1 MILVLN
7 HHLQLN
13 GSSMKLRVFFF
24 FFLILGFL
32 SFSQSTPDRFIVHKV
47 KKKETLYSLS
57 KMYNISIE
65 TIKEYNPLINKIGLK
80 RKMKLQI
87 PFFKNKEVIDDKPE
101 LVNYKTHLVKPK
113 ETKWR
118 LAYEYGLKIS
128 DLEKINPEIVGGLK
142 VGQQILLP
150 TGKDSIIH
158 DFENEMNYY
167 KVKSN
172 ENLSVISQKIG
183 ISIDSLITYNPRLT
197 NIQPEEESI
206 LKIPYQ
212 FKGNFDVKNGL
223 LYERISLKDSFF
235 SNNYLQLVCFLP
247 FKIKEIEFDSV
258 EKTNIKL
265 SKRNLHT
272 ISTDFYFG
280 MEMAKDFC
288 DSLGIK
294 TKIHVIDTQND
305 LSVINEKISSVKWK
319 GINAIIGPLI
329 PKNFDFFSKNIQ
341 ISDIPIISPLSTKEI
356 DGDRNLFQSV
366 GRLRRLRKV
375 MMNYIKNE
383 IDTTQNLVIITD
395 SMNFKIAEEFKKIFS
410 KAHFVE
416 SEKSG
421 FVIPELIDSLLVDS
435 LKNQVIFE
443 SQNLGLAANVTSL
456 LNSQVGKDRDVQL
469 FSSLRTTIYDNV
481 NISRK
486 HLGNIKFTY
495 LNDNFPRET
504 NERKKFKEKFLKK
517 YGDYPSKESYRAF
530 DVTID
535 VILRLAYQNK
545 IYSDKI
551 EETNYIEN
559 KFKYLPDRGGGF
571 SNFGFYILQNR
582 DYDIIEIKK

>member
-1 MILVLN
+1 
-7 HHLQLN
+7 
-13 GSSMKLRVFFF
+13 MKLRLFFF

-57 KMYNISIE
+57 KIYNISIE
-65 TIKEYNPLINKIGLK
+65 TIKEYNPLIDKIGLK

-87 PFFKNKEVIDDKPE
+87 PFFKNKPTIEDKPA
-101 LVNYKTHLVKPK
+101 LVNYKSHVVKPK

-128 DLEKINPEIVGGLK
+128 ELEKINPEIVSGLK
-142 VGQQILLP
+142 IGQQILLP
-150 TGKDSIIH
+150 SGKDTIIH
-158 DFENEMNYY
+158 NFENELNYY
-167 KVKSN
+167 QVKSN
-172 ENLSVISQKIG
+172 ENLSLISQKIG
-183 ISIDSLITYNPRLT
+183 ISTDSIISYNPILI
-197 NIQPEEESI
+197 NAQLEEGTI
-206 LKIPYQ
+206 LKIPSQ
-212 FKGNFDVKNGL
+212 FNGNLDVKDGL

-247 FKIKEIEFDSV
+247 FKMKEIEFDSV
-258 EKTNIKL
+258 EKTSTKL
-265 SKRNLHT
+265 SRRNLHT

-280 MEMAKDFC
+280 MEMAKEFC

-294 TKIHVIDTQND
+294 TKIKVIDTQND
-305 LSVINEKISSVKWK
+305 LSVINEKISSVNWN

-329 PKNFDFFSKNIQ
+329 PKNFDFFSKNRR

-356 DGDRNLFQSV
+356 DGDKNVFQSV
-366 GRLRRLRKV
+366 SPLKRLRKV

-383 IDTTQNLVIITD
+383 IDSTQNLVIITD
-395 SMNFKIAEEFKKIFS
+395 SINFKIAKEFKKLS
-410 KAHFVE
+410 TKSHFVE
-416 SEKSG
+416 SEKGG

-443 SQNLGLAANVTSL
+443 SQDLGLAANVTSL
-456 LNSQVGKDRDVQL
+456 LNSQVGKERDVQL
-469 FSSLRTTIYDNV
+469 FSSLRTAIYDNV

-486 HLGNIKFTY
+486 HLGSIKFTY

-504 NERKKFKEKFLKK
+504 NERQKFKERFLNK
-517 YGDYPSKESYRAF
+517 YGDYPSKESYRAY
-530 DVTID
+530 DVTLD

-545 IYSDKI
+545 IFSDKI

-559 KFKYLPDRGGGF
+559 KFKYLPDDGGGY
-571 SNFGFYILQNR
+571 SNFGYYILQNR
-582 DYDIIEIKK
+582 DYEIIEIKK

>member
-1 MILVLN
+1 
-7 HHLQLN
+7 
-13 GSSMKLRVFFF
+13 MKLKLMFY

-32 SFSQSTPDRFIVHKV
+32 SFSQTDPDRFIVHKV

-65 TIKEYNPLINKIGLK
+65 TIKDYNPLIDKIGLK

-87 PFFKNKEVIDDKPE
+87 PFFKNVPIIKDKPT
-101 LVNYKTHLVKPK
+101 LVNYKKHIVKPK

-128 DLEKINPEIVGGLK
+128 DLEKINPEILSGLK
-142 VGQQILLP
+142 IGQQILLP
-150 TGKDSIIH
+150 TGKDTIIN
-158 DFENEMNYY
+158 DFENELNYY
-167 KVKSN
+167 QVKSN
-172 ENLSVISQKIG
+172 ENLSIISQKIG
-183 ISIDSLITYNPRLT
+183 ISADSLIAYNPGLINT
-197 NIQPEEESI
+197 QPEEETI
-206 LKIPYQ
+206 IKIPNL
-212 FKGNFDVKNGL
+212 FSGNFDIKNGL
-223 LYERISLKDSFF
+223 LSERISLKDSFF

-247 FKIKEIEFDSV
+247 FKIREIEFDSI
-258 EKTNIKL
+258 EKTKNKL

-280 MEMAKDFC
+280 MEMARDFC

-294 TKIHVIDTQND
+294 TKIKVIDTQND
-305 LSVINEKISSVKWK
+305 LSVIKEKISFVNWK

-329 PKNFDFFSKNIQ
+329 PKNFEFFSKNFK

-356 DGDRNLFQSV
+356 DGGKNFFQSV
-366 GRLRRLRKV
+366 GRLKRLRKV

-383 IDTTQNLVIITD
+383 IDSTQNLVIITD
-395 SMNFKIAEEFKKIFS
+395 SINLKVADEFKKIFS

-416 SEKSG
+416 SEKGG
-421 FVIPELIDSLLVDS
+421 FVVPELIDSLLVDS

-504 NERKKFKEKFLKK
+504 TERLKFKNKFLKK
-517 YGDYPSKESYRAF
+517 YGGYPSKESYRGF
-530 DVTID
+530 DVTLD

-545 IYSDKI
+545 IYSDKV

-559 KFKYLPDRGGGF
+559 VFKYLPDKAGGY
-571 SNFGFYILQNR
+571 SNFGFYILQNK

>member
-150 TGKDSIIH
+150 LGKDSVIH
-158 DFENEMNYY
+158 DFENEMYYY

-172 ENLSVISQKIG
+172 ENLSAISQKIG

-356 DGDRNLFQSV
+356 DGDKNLFQSV

-383 IDTTQNLVIITD
+383 IDSTQNLVIITD
-395 SMNFKIAEEFKKIFS
+395 SINFKIAEEFKKIFS

-530 DVTID
+530 DVTMD

-582 DYDIIEIKK
+582 GYDIIEIKK

>member
-1 MILVLN
+1 
-7 HHLQLN
+7 
-13 GSSMKLRVFFF
+13 MKPKLIFF
-24 FFLILGFL
+24 FFLILGFIT
-32 SFSQSTPDRFIVHKV
+32 FSQSTPDRFIVHKV

-57 KMYNISIE
+57 KIYNISIE
-65 TIKEYNPLINKIGLK
+65 TIKEYNPLIDKIGLK

-87 PFFKNKEVIDDKPE
+87 PFFKNKPVVEALPE
-101 LVNYKTHLVKPK
+101 LVIYKKHIVRPK

-128 DLEKINPEIVGGLK
+128 DLEKINPEIVSGLK

-150 TGKDSIIH
+150 TGKDTIVN
-158 DFENEMNYY
+158 DFENELNYY
-167 KVKSN
+167 QVKSD
-172 ENLSVISQKIG
+172 ENSYQISQKIG
-183 ISIDSLITYNPRLT
+183 ISRDSLVAYNPGL
-197 NIQPEEESI
+197 IAMEPQAEMI
-206 LKIPYQ
+206 LKIPNQ
-212 FKGNFDVKNGL
+212 FMGNFDIKNGL
-223 LYERISLKDSFF
+223 LSERISLKDSFF

-247 FKIKEIEFDSV
+247 FKIREIEFDSV

-294 TKIHVIDTQND
+294 TKIKVIDTQND
-305 LSVINEKISSVKWK
+305 LSVINEIISSIEWK

-329 PKNFDFFSKNIQ
+329 PKNLEFFSKNSQ
-341 ISDIPIISPLSTKEI
+341 ISDIPIVSPLSTKEI
-356 DGDRNLFQSV
+356 DGHKNVFQSV
-366 GRLRRLRKV
+366 SRLKRLRKV

-383 IDTTQNLVIITD
+383 IDSTQNLVIITD
-395 SMNFKIAEEFKKIFS
+395 SINFKIANEFKKLSS
-410 KAHFVE
+410 KSHFVE
-416 SEKSG
+416 SEKGG

-443 SQNLGLAANVTSL
+443 SQNLGLVANVTSL
-456 LNSQVGKDRDVQL
+456 LNSQVGKERDVQL
-469 FSSLRTTIYDNV
+469 FSSLRTAIYDNV

-504 NERKKFKEKFLKK
+504 NERQKFKNTFLKK

-530 DVTID
+530 DVTMD

-545 IYSDKI
+545 IHSDKI

-559 KFKYLPDRGGGF
+559 KFKYLPDEGGGY
-571 SNFGFYILQNR
+571 SNFGFYILQNK

>member
-1 MILVLN
+1 
-7 HHLQLN
+7 
-13 GSSMKLRVFFF
+13 MKPKLIFF
-24 FFLILGFL
+24 FFLILGFIT
-32 SFSQSTPDRFIVHKV
+32 FSQSTPDRFIVHKV

-57 KMYNISIE
+57 KIYNISIE
-65 TIKEYNPLINKIGLK
+65 TIKEYNPLIDKIGLK

-87 PFFKNKEVIDDKPE
+87 PFFKNKPVVEALPE
-101 LVNYKTHLVKPK
+101 LVNYKKHIVRPK

-118 LAYEYGLKIS
+118 LAYEYGFKIS
-128 DLEKINPEIVGGLK
+128 DLEKINPEIVSGLK
-142 VGQQILLP
+142 IGQQILLP
-150 TGKDSIIH
+150 TGKDTLVN
-158 DFENEMNYY
+158 DFENELNYY
-167 KVKSN
+167 QVKSD
-172 ENLSVISQKIG
+172 ENSYQISQKIG
-183 ISIDSLITYNPRLT
+183 ISRDSLVAYNPGLIT
-197 NIQPEEESI
+197 MEPQAETI
-206 LKIPYQ
+206 LKIPNQ
-212 FKGNFDVKNGL
+212 FTGNFDIKNGL
-223 LYERISLKDSFF
+223 LSERISLKDSFF

-247 FKIKEIEFDSV
+247 FKIREIEFDSV

-294 TKIHVIDTQND
+294 TKIDVIDTQND

-329 PKNFDFFSKNIQ
+329 PKNLEFFSKNTQ
-341 ISDIPIISPLSTKEI
+341 ISDVPIVSPLSTKEI
-356 DGDRNLFQSV
+356 DGHKNVFQSV
-366 GRLRRLRKV
+366 GRLKRLRKV

-383 IDTTQNLVIITD
+383 IDSTQNLVIITD
-395 SMNFKIAEEFKKIFS
+395 SINFKIADEFKKSFS

-416 SEKSG
+416 SEKGG

-443 SQNLGLAANVTSL
+443 SQNLGLVANVTSL
-456 LNSQVGKDRDVQL
+456 LNSQVGKERDVQL
-469 FSSLRTTIYDNV
+469 FTSLRTAIYDNV

-504 NERKKFKEKFLKK
+504 NERKKFKDTFLKK

-530 DVTID
+530 DVTLD

-559 KFKYLPDRGGGF
+559 KFKYFPDEGGGF

>member
-1 MILVLN
+1 
-7 HHLQLN
+7 
-13 GSSMKLRVFFF
+13 MKPKLIFF

-32 SFSQSTPDRFIVHKV
+32 TFSQSTPDRFIVHKV

-57 KMYNISIE
+57 KTYNISIE
-65 TIKEYNPLINKIGLK
+65 TIKEYNPLIDKIGLK

-87 PFFKNKEVIDDKPE
+87 PFFKNKPVVETLPE
-101 LVNYKTHLVKPK
+101 LVNYKKHIVRPK

-118 LAYEYGLKIS
+118 LAYEYGFKIS
-128 DLEKINPEIVGGLK
+128 DLEKINPEIVSGLK

-150 TGKDSIIH
+150 TGKDTLVN
-158 DFENEMNYY
+158 DFENELNYY
-167 KVKSN
+167 QVKSD
-172 ENLSVISQKIG
+172 ENSYQISQKIG
-183 ISIDSLITYNPRLT
+183 ISRDSLVAYNPGL
-197 NIQPEEESI
+197 IAMEPQAEMI
-206 LKIPYQ
+206 LKIPNQ
-212 FKGNFDVKNGL
+212 FMGNFDIKNGL
-223 LYERISLKDSFF
+223 LSERISLKDSFF

-247 FKIKEIEFDSV
+247 FKIREIEFDSV

-294 TKIHVIDTQND
+294 TKIDVIDTQND

-329 PKNFDFFSKNIQ
+329 PKNLEFFSKNTQ
-341 ISDIPIISPLSTKEI
+341 ISDVPIVSPLSTKEI
-356 DGDRNLFQSV
+356 DGHKNVFQSV
-366 GRLRRLRKV
+366 GRLKRLRKV

-383 IDTTQNLVIITD
+383 IDSTQNLVIITD
-395 SMNFKIAEEFKKIFS
+395 SINFKIADEFKKSFS

-416 SEKSG
+416 SEKGG

-443 SQNLGLAANVTSL
+443 SQNLGLVANVTSL
-456 LNSQVGKDRDVQL
+456 LNSQVGKERDVQL
-469 FSSLRTTIYDNV
+469 FTSLRTAIYDNV

-504 NERKKFKEKFLKK
+504 NERKKFKDTFLKK

-530 DVTID
+530 DVTMD
-535 VILRLAYQNK
+535 VILRMAYQNK

-559 KFKYLPDRGGGF
+559 KFKYLPDEGGGF

>member
-1 MILVLN
+1 
-7 HHLQLN
+7 
-13 GSSMKLRVFFF
+13 MKPKLIFF

-32 SFSQSTPDRFIVHKV
+32 TFSQSTPDRFIVHKV

-57 KMYNISIE
+57 KIYNISIE
-65 TIKEYNPLINKIGLK
+65 TIKEYNPLIDKIGLK

-87 PFFKNKEVIDDKPE
+87 PFFKNKPVVEALPE
-101 LVNYKTHLVKPK
+101 LVIYKKHIVRPK

-128 DLEKINPEIVGGLK
+128 DLEKINPEIVSGLK

-150 TGKDSIIH
+150 TGKDTIVN
-158 DFENEMNYY
+158 DFENELNYY
-167 KVKSN
+167 QVKSD
-172 ENLSVISQKIG
+172 ENSYQISQKIG
-183 ISIDSLITYNPRLT
+183 ISRDSLVAYNPGL
-197 NIQPEEESI
+197 IAMEPQAEMI
-206 LKIPYQ
+206 LKIPNQ
-212 FKGNFDVKNGL
+212 FMGNFDIKNGL
-223 LYERISLKDSFF
+223 LSERISLKDSFF

-247 FKIKEIEFDSV
+247 FKIREIEFDSV

-294 TKIHVIDTQND
+294 TKIKVIDTQND
-305 LSVINEKISSVKWK
+305 LSVINEIISSIEWK

-329 PKNFDFFSKNIQ
+329 PKNLEFFSKNSQ
-341 ISDIPIISPLSTKEI
+341 ISDIPIVSPLSTKEI
-356 DGDRNLFQSV
+356 DGHKNVFQSV
-366 GRLRRLRKV
+366 SRLKRLRKV

-383 IDTTQNLVIITD
+383 IDSTQNLVIITD
-395 SMNFKIAEEFKKIFS
+395 SINFKIANEFKKLSS
-410 KAHFVE
+410 KSHFVE
-416 SEKSG
+416 SEKGG

-443 SQNLGLAANVTSL
+443 SQNLGLVANVTSL
-456 LNSQVGKDRDVQL
+456 LNSQVGKERDVQL
-469 FSSLRTTIYDNV
+469 FSSLRTAIYDNV

-504 NERKKFKEKFLKK
+504 NERQKFKDTFLKK

-530 DVTID
+530 DVTMD

-545 IYSDKI
+545 IHSDKI

-559 KFKYLPDRGGGF
+559 KFKYLPDEGGGY
-571 SNFGFYILQNR
+571 SNFGFYILQNK

>member
-1 MILVLN
+1 
-7 HHLQLN
+7 
-13 GSSMKLRVFFF
+13 MKLRLFFF

-32 SFSQSTPDRFIVHKV
+32 SFSQTTPDRFIVHKV

-57 KMYNISIE
+57 KIYNISIE
-65 TIKEYNPLINKIGLK
+65 TIKEYNPLIDKIGLK

-87 PFFKNKEVIDDKPE
+87 PIFKNKPRIEDKPV
-101 LVNYKTHLVKPK
+101 LVNYKRHVVKPK

-128 DLEKINPEIVGGLK
+128 ELEKINPEIVNGLK
-142 VGQQILLP
+142 IGQQILLP
-150 TGKDSIIH
+150 TGKDTVINN
-158 DFENEMNYY
+158 FQNEFNYY
-167 KVKSN
+167 QVKSN
-172 ENLSVISQKIG
+172 ENLSLISQKIG
-183 ISIDSLITYNPRLT
+183 ISRDSLIAYNPSLV
-197 NIQPEEESI
+197 NNLPQAEMI

-212 FKGNFDVKNGL
+212 FKGNFDIKDGL
-223 LYERISLKDSFF
+223 LSERISLKDSFF

-247 FKIKEIEFDSV
+247 FKIRDLEFDSV
-258 EKTNIKL
+258 QKISAKL

-280 MEMAKDFC
+280 MEMAKNFC
-288 DSLGIK
+288 DSIGIK
-294 TKIHVIDTQND
+294 TKIRVFDTQND
-305 LSVINEKISSVKWK
+305 LSVINEMISLIKWE

-329 PKNFDFFSKNIQ
+329 PKNFNFLSKNRPL
-341 ISDIPIISPLSTKEI
+341 SDIPVISPLSTKEI
-356 DGDRNLFQSV
+356 AGEKNVFQSV
-366 GRLRRLRKV
+366 SRLKRLRKV
-375 MMNYIKNE
+375 MMNYIKGE

-395 SMNFKIAEEFKKIFS
+395 SMNFKIANDFKNKFS

-416 SEKSG
+416 SERGG
-421 FVIPELIDSLLVDS
+421 FVIPELIDSLLVDT

-443 SQNLGLAANVTSL
+443 SQNLALAANVTSL
-456 LNSQVGKDRDVQL
+456 LNSQVGKNRDVQL
-469 FSSLRTTIYDNV
+469 FSSLRTSIYDNI

-504 NERKKFKEKFLKK
+504 IERQKFKDKFLKK

-530 DVTID
+530 DVTMD

-545 IYSDKI
+545 IFSDKI

-559 KFKYLPDRGGGF
+559 KFKYLPDKGGGY
-571 SNFGFYILQNR
+571 SNFGFYILQNKG
-582 DYDIIEIKK
+582 YGTVEIKK

>member
-1 MILVLN
+1 
-7 HHLQLN
+7 
-13 GSSMKLRVFFF
+13 MKAKFIFF

-32 SFSQSTPDRFIVHKV
+32 AFSQSTPDRFIVHKV

-57 KMYNISIE
+57 KTYNISIE
-65 TIKEYNPLINKIGLK
+65 TIKEYNPLIDKIGLK

-87 PFFKNKEVIDDKPE
+87 PFFKNKPVVEALPE
-101 LVNYKTHLVKPK
+101 LVNYKKHIVKPK

-118 LAYEYGLKIS
+118 LAYEYGFKIS
-128 DLEKINPEIVGGLK
+128 DLEKINPEIVSGLK

-150 TGKDSIIH
+150 TGKDTLVN
-158 DFENEMNYY
+158 DFENELNYY
-167 KVKSN
+167 QVKSD
-172 ENLSVISQKIG
+172 ENSYQISQKIG
-183 ISIDSLITYNPRLT
+183 ISRDSLVAYNQGLIAMEPQAET
-197 NIQPEEESI
+197 I
-206 LKIPYQ
+206 LKIPNQ
-212 FKGNFDVKNGL
+212 FTGNFDIKNGL
-223 LYERISLKDSFF
+223 LSERISLKDSFF

-247 FKIKEIEFDSV
+247 FKIREIEFDSV

-294 TKIHVIDTQND
+294 TKIDVIDTQND

-329 PKNFDFFSKNIQ
+329 PKNLEFFSKNTQ
-341 ISDIPIISPLSTKEI
+341 ISDVPIVSPLSTKEI
-356 DGDRNLFQSV
+356 DGHKNVFQSV
-366 GRLRRLRKV
+366 GRLKRLRKV

-383 IDTTQNLVIITD
+383 IDSTQNLVIITD
-395 SMNFKIAEEFKKIFS
+395 SINFKIADEFKKSFS

-416 SEKSG
+416 SEKGG

-443 SQNLGLAANVTSL
+443 SQNLGLVANVTSL
-456 LNSQVGKDRDVQL
+456 LNSQVGKERDVQL
-469 FSSLRTTIYDNV
+469 FSSLRTAIYDNV

-504 NERKKFKEKFLKK
+504 NERKKFKDTFLKK

-530 DVTID
+530 DVTMD

-559 KFKYLPDRGGGF
+559 KFKYLPDEGGGF

>member
-1 MILVLN
+1 
-7 HHLQLN
+7 
-13 GSSMKLRVFFF
+13 MKLRVFFF

-65 TIKEYNPLINKIGLK
+65 TIKEYNPLIDKIGLK

-87 PFFKNKEVIDDKPE
+87 PFFKYKEVIEDKPE

-183 ISIDSLITYNPRLT
+183 ISIDSLITYNPRFT
-197 NIQPEEESI
+197 NTQPEEEQI
-206 LKIPYQ
+206 LKIPNQ

-247 FKIKEIEFDSV
+247 FKMREIEFDSV
-258 EKTNIKL
+258 EKTNTKL
-265 SKRNLHT
+265 SRRNLHT
-272 ISTDFYFG
+272 ISADFYFG
-280 MEMAKDFC
+280 MEMAKEFC

-294 TKIHVIDTQND
+294 TKIKVIDTQND
-305 LSVINEKISSVKWK
+305 LSVINEKISSVNWN

-329 PKNFDFFSKNIQ
+329 PKNFDFFSKNRR

-356 DGDRNLFQSV
+356 NGDKNVFQSV
-366 GRLRRLRKV
+366 SPLKRLRKV
-375 MMNYIKNE
+375 MINYIKNE
-383 IDTTQNLVIITD
+383 IDSTQNLVIITD
-395 SMNFKIAEEFKKIFS
+395 SINFKIAKEFKKLS
-410 KAHFVE
+410 TKSHFVE
-416 SEKSG
+416 SEKGG

-443 SQNLGLAANVTSL
+443 SQDLGLAANVTSL
-456 LNSQVGKDRDVQL
+456 LNSQVGKERDVQL
-469 FSSLRTTIYDNV
+469 FSSLRTAIYDNV

-504 NERKKFKEKFLKK
+504 NERQKFKDRFLRK
-517 YGDYPSKESYRAF
+517 YGDFPSKESYRAY
-530 DVTID
+530 DVTLD

-545 IYSDKI
+545 IFSDKI

-559 KFKYLPDRGGGF
+559 KFKYLPDDGGGY
-571 SNFGFYILQNR
+571 SNFGYYILQNR
-582 DYDIIEIKK
+582 DYEIIEIKK

>member
-1 MILVLN
+1 
-7 HHLQLN
+7 
-13 GSSMKLRVFFF
+13 MKLRLFFF

-32 SFSQSTPDRFIVHKV
+32 SFSQTTPDRFIVHKV

-57 KMYNISIE
+57 KIYNISIE
-65 TIKEYNPLINKIGLK
+65 TIKEYNPLIDKIGLK

-87 PFFKNKEVIDDKPE
+87 PIFKNKPSIEDKPV
-101 LVNYKTHLVKPK
+101 LVNYKRHVVKPK

-128 DLEKINPEIVGGLK
+128 ELEKINPEIVSGLK
-142 VGQQILLP
+142 IGQQILLP
-150 TGKDSIIH
+150 SGKDTVINN
-158 DFENEMNYY
+158 FQNELNYY
-167 KVKSN
+167 QVKSN
-172 ENLSVISQKIG
+172 ENLSLISQKIG
-183 ISIDSLITYNPRLT
+183 ISTDSIIAYNPILI
-197 NIQPEEESI
+197 NSLPEEETI
-206 LKIPYQ
+206 LKIPSQ
-212 FKGNFDVKNGL
+212 FNGNFDVKDGL

-247 FKIKEIEFDSV
+247 FKMREIEFDSV
-258 EKTNIKL
+258 EKTNTKL
-265 SKRNLHT
+265 SRRNLHT
-272 ISTDFYFG
+272 ISADFYFG
-280 MEMAKDFC
+280 MEMAKEFC

-294 TKIHVIDTQND
+294 TKIKVIDTQND
-305 LSVINEKISSVKWK
+305 LSVINEKISSVNWN

-329 PKNFDFFSKNIQ
+329 PKNFDFFSKNRR

-356 DGDRNLFQSV
+356 DGDKNVFQSV
-366 GRLRRLRKV
+366 SPLKRLRKV

-383 IDTTQNLVIITD
+383 IDSTQNLVIITD
-395 SMNFKIAEEFKKIFS
+395 SINYKIAKEFKKLS
-410 KAHFVE
+410 TKSHFVE
-416 SEKSG
+416 SEKGG

-443 SQNLGLAANVTSL
+443 SQDLGLAANVTSL
-456 LNSQVGKDRDVQL
+456 LNSQVGKERDVQL
-469 FSSLRTTIYDNV
+469 FSSLRTAIYDNV

-504 NERKKFKEKFLKK
+504 NERQKFKDRFLNK
-517 YGDYPSKESYRAF
+517 YGDYPSKESYRAY
-530 DVTID
+530 DVTLD

-545 IYSDKI
+545 IFSDKI

-559 KFKYLPDRGGGF
+559 KFKYLPDDGGGY
-571 SNFGFYILQNR
+571 SNFGYYILQNR
-582 DYDIIEIKK
+582 DYEILEIKK

>member
-32 SFSQSTPDRFIVHKV
+32 SFSQTTPDRFIVHKV

-150 TGKDSIIH
+150 LGKDSVIH
-158 DFENEMNYY
+158 DFENEMYYY

-280 MEMAKDFC
+280 MEMAKEFC

-294 TKIHVIDTQND
+294 TKINVIDTQND

-356 DGDRNLFQSV
+356 DGDKNLFQSV

-383 IDTTQNLVIITD
+383 IDSTQNIVIITD
-395 SMNFKIAEEFKKIFS
+395 SINFKIAEEFKKIFS

-443 SQNLGLAANVTSL
+443 SQNLGLAANVTTL

-469 FSSLRTTIYDNV
+469 YSSLRTTIYDNV

-559 KFKYLPDRGGGF
+559 KFKYLPDKGGGF

>member
-1 MILVLN
+1 
-7 HHLQLN
+7 
-13 GSSMKLRVFFF
+13 MKPKLIFF

-32 SFSQSTPDRFIVHKV
+32 TFSQSTPDRFIVHKV

-57 KMYNISIE
+57 KIYNISIE
-65 TIKEYNPLINKIGLK
+65 TIKEYNPLIDKIGLK

-87 PFFKNKEVIDDKPE
+87 PFFKNKPVVEALPE
-101 LVNYKTHLVKPK
+101 LVIYKKHIVRPK

-128 DLEKINPEIVGGLK
+128 DLEKINPEIVSGLK

-150 TGKDSIIH
+150 TGKDTIVN
-158 DFENEMNYY
+158 DFENELNYY
-167 KVKSN
+167 QVKSD
-172 ENLSVISQKIG
+172 ENSYQISQKIG
-183 ISIDSLITYNPRLT
+183 ISRDSLVAYNPGL
-197 NIQPEEESI
+197 IAMEPQAEMI
-206 LKIPYQ
+206 LKIPNQ
-212 FKGNFDVKNGL
+212 FMGNFDIKNGL
-223 LYERISLKDSFF
+223 LSERISLKDSFF

-247 FKIKEIEFDSV
+247 FKIREIEFDSV

-294 TKIHVIDTQND
+294 TKIKVIDTQND
-305 LSVINEKISSVKWK
+305 LSVINEIISSIEWK

-329 PKNFDFFSKNIQ
+329 PKNLEFFSKNSQ
-341 ISDIPIISPLSTKEI
+341 ISDIPIVSPLSTKEI
-356 DGDRNLFQSV
+356 DGHKNVFQSV
-366 GRLRRLRKV
+366 SRLKRLRKV

-383 IDTTQNLVIITD
+383 IDSTQNLVIITD
-395 SMNFKIAEEFKKIFS
+395 SINFKIANEFKNMFS

-416 SEKSG
+416 SEKGG
-421 FVIPELIDSLLVDS
+421 FVVPELIDSLLVDS

-456 LNSQVGKDRDVQL
+456 LNSQAAKDRNVQL
-469 FSSLRTTIYDNV
+469 FSSLRTAIYDDI

-495 LNDNFPRET
+495 LYDNFPRET
-504 NERKKFKEKFLKK
+504 NERQKFKDKFLKK
-517 YGDYPSKESYRAF
+517 YGDYPSKESYRAY
-530 DVTID
+530 DVTMD

-545 IYSDKI
+545 IHSDKI
-551 EETNYIEN
+551 EETKYIEN
-559 KFKYLPDRGGGF
+559 VFKYLPDEGGGF
-571 SNFGFYILQNR
+571 SNFGFYILQNK
-582 DYDIIEIKK
+582 DYYIIEIKK

>member
-1 MILVLN
+1 
-7 HHLQLN
+7 
-13 GSSMKLRVFFF
+13 MKLRLFFF

-32 SFSQSTPDRFIVHKV
+32 SFSQTTPDRFIVHKV

-57 KMYNISIE
+57 KIYNISIE
-65 TIKEYNPLINKIGLK
+65 TIKEYNPLIDKIGLK

-87 PFFKNKEVIDDKPE
+87 PIFKNKPSIEDKPV
-101 LVNYKTHLVKPK
+101 LVNYKRHVVKPK

-128 DLEKINPEIVGGLK
+128 ELEKINPEIVSGLK
-142 VGQQILLP
+142 IGQQILLP
-150 TGKDSIIH
+150 SGKDTVVNN
-158 DFENEMNYY
+158 FQNELNYY
-167 KVKSN
+167 QVKSN
-172 ENLSVISQKIG
+172 ENLSLISQKIG
-183 ISIDSLITYNPRLT
+183 ISTDSIIAYNPILI
-197 NIQPEEESI
+197 NSLPEEETI
-206 LKIPYQ
+206 LKIPSQ
-212 FKGNFDVKNGL
+212 FNGNFDVKDGL

-247 FKIKEIEFDSV
+247 FKMREIEFDSV
-258 EKTNIKL
+258 EKTNTKL
-265 SKRNLHT
+265 SRRNLHT
-272 ISTDFYFG
+272 ISADFYFG
-280 MEMAKDFC
+280 MEMAKEFC

-294 TKIHVIDTQND
+294 TKIKVIDTQND
-305 LSVINEKISSVKWK
+305 LSVINEKISSVNWN

-329 PKNFDFFSKNIQ
+329 PKNFDFFSKNRR

-356 DGDRNLFQSV
+356 DGDKNVFQSV
-366 GRLRRLRKV
+366 SPLKRLRKV

-383 IDTTQNLVIITD
+383 IDSTQNLVIITD
-395 SMNFKIAEEFKKIFS
+395 SINFKIAKEFKKLS
-410 KAHFVE
+410 TKSHFVE
-416 SEKSG
+416 SEKGG

-443 SQNLGLAANVTSL
+443 SQDLGLAANVTSL
-456 LNSQVGKDRDVQL
+456 LNSQVGKERDVQL
-469 FSSLRTTIYDNV
+469 FSSLRTAIYDNV

-504 NERKKFKEKFLKK
+504 NERQKFKDRFLNK
-517 YGDYPSKESYRAF
+517 YGDYPSKESYRAY
-530 DVTID
+530 DVTLD

-545 IYSDKI
+545 IFSDKI

-559 KFKYLPDRGGGF
+559 KFKYLPDDGGGY
-571 SNFGFYILQNR
+571 SNFGYYILQNR
-582 DYDIIEIKK
+582 DYEIIEIKK